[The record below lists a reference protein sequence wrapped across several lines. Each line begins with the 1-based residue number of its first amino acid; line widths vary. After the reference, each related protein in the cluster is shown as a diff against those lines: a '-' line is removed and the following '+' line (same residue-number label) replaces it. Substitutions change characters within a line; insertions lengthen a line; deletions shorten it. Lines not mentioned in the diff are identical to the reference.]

1 MIIEKYKLIGQMPI
15 KRCVPKVTK
24 KELVKNGVHMSDSKK
39 FFSLCP
45 DKLEPAFLSASEL
58 TYDTII
64 TYCVSCQERI
74 DIPVVHDKATN
85 NHFQL
90 VNIPD
95 YVADSVHDQKVYCKQ
110 CRSTNLLEKQKKVS
124 NLNVFTLRLDCSNMS
139 SGTDYWYEDFSS
151 SGEDGHPRKF

>member
-1 MIIEKYKLIGQMPI
+1 MIIEKHKLIGQMPI
-15 KRCVPKVTK
+15 KRQVPKVTK
-24 KELVKNGVHMSDSKK
+24 TELVRNGIDMSDSD
-39 FFSLCP
+39 CP
-45 DKLEPAFLSASEL
+45 YKVEP
-58 TYDTII
+58 THMYDTII

-85 NHFQL
+85 NHYQL

-95 YVADSVHDQKVYCKQ
+95 HLADEVHDQKVYCTH

-124 NLNVFTLRLDCSNMS
+124 NLNVFTLRLDCSHMG

>member
-1 MIIEKYKLIGQMPI
+1 MIIEKHKLIGQMPI
-15 KRCVPKVTK
+15 KRHVPRVTK
-24 KELVKNGVHMSDSKK
+24 IEPLNNRTDMNDSR
-39 FFSLCP
+39 CP

>member
-1 MIIEKYKLIGQMPI
+1 MIIERHKLIGQMPI
-15 KRCVPKVTK
+15 KRQVPKVTK
-24 KELVKNGVHMSDSKK
+24 TELVRNGIDMSDSD
-39 FFSLCP
+39 CP
-45 DKLEPAFLSASEL
+45 YKVEP
-58 TYDTII
+58 THMYDTII

-85 NHFQL
+85 NHYQL

-95 YVADSVHDQKVYCKQ
+95 HLADEVHDQKVYCTH

-124 NLNVFTLRLDCSNMS
+124 NLNVFTLKLDCSHMS

>member
-1 MIIEKYKLIGQMPI
+1 MIIERHKLIGQMPI
-15 KRCVPKVTK
+15 KRQVPKVTK
-24 KELVKNGVHMSDSKK
+24 TELVRNGIDMSDSD
-39 FFSLCP
+39 CP
-45 DKLEPAFLSASEL
+45 YKVEP
-58 TYDTII
+58 THMYDTII

-85 NHFQL
+85 NHYQL

-95 YVADSVHDQKVYCKQ
+95 HLADEVHDQKVYCTY

-124 NLNVFTLRLDCSNMS
+124 NLNVFTLRLDCSHMG